1 MAIRVV
7 IALCAVMLTVL
18 AGCSSDSTSPSNTDP
33 LITGTTFL
41 RADVNGFSFK
51 CNQISNM
58 STEIAP
64 TVMAKEIETNK
75 YEISISGDSYSMSGI
90 VTLRVSA
97 VIANT
102 TGTYEIGG
110 SSEAAQITSN
120 YNTGSLS
127 TAGLYSSEAKDK
139 GTLTIT
145 SFNTSKRRI
154 AGTFSTNLFRQLSS
168 AATIPV
174 TKGTFEIGY

>member
-1 MAIRVV
+1 
-7 IALCAVMLTVL
+7 
-18 AGCSSDSTSPSNTDP
+18 
-33 LITGTTFL
+33 
-41 RADVNGFSFK
+41 
-51 CNQISNM
+51 
-58 STEIAP
+58 
-64 TVMAKEIETNK
+64 
-75 YEISISGDSYSMSGI
+75 MSGI